1 VQKAPY
7 TAGYVLLDTDVFS
20 YLTKPDPIR
29 APLYQ
34 PHVIDK
40 TLAISF
46 VTVGEVLFGA
56 RRRKWGSGK
65 ISNLRLSLNNFIVL
79 PYDMALC
86 EIYANLKADLY
97 AIGRGMADNDLWIA
111 STALRHS
118 VPLVSNNR
126 AHFEGI
132 PSLTLKTEKQP

>member
-1 VQKAPY
+1 METALY
-7 TAGYVLLDTDVFS
+7 AAGYVLLDTDVFS

-29 APLYQ
+29 APLYM
-34 PHVIDK
+34 PHVAGK

-46 VTVGEVLFGA
+46 VTVGEALFGA

-65 ISNLRLSLNNFIVL
+65 ISNLRLSLNNFIIL

-86 EIYANLKADLY
+86 EVYANLKTDLY
-97 AIGRGMADNDLWIA
+97 AIGRGIADNDLWIA

-132 PSLTLKTEKQP
+132 PGLTLKTEKQP

>member
-1 VQKAPY
+1 MQKAPY

-56 RRRKWGSGK
+56 RRRKWDSGK

-86 EIYANLKADLY
+86 EIYANLKAEEVWPTMIY
-97 AIGRGMADNDLWIA
+97 G
-111 STALRHS
+111 
-118 VPLVSNNR
+118 
-126 AHFEGI
+126 
-132 PSLTLKTEKQP
+132 SLQLPYVILFRSCQTIELISKEFRV